1 MPNIAAK
8 NRKLATRT
16 TRLLIA
22 RLTLALMLFAQGVA
36 AWSACDW
43 LESSPSRAVLAAAEV
58 APCHDSGFGAACL
71 AHCLSDRQ
79 AVQKVTMDVPAMPS
93 APVLMLVVQ
102 PDPVPYAVVAYIADR
117 ALGTG
122 PPRRILLQS
131 FQV

>member
-1 MPNIAAK
+1 MGI
-8 NRKLATRT
+8 RVR
-16 TRLLIA
+16 RLLIA
-22 RLTLALMLFAQGVA
+22 RITLALMLFAQGVT

-43 LESSPSRAVLAAAEV
+43 LENAPDRAVLAAAEV

-79 AVQKVTMDVPAMPS
+79 AVQKGAMDIPAMPS
-93 APVLMLVVQ
+93 APVLTLVVQ
-102 PDPVPYAVVAYIADR
+102 FDPVPYVGVVHASDR
-117 ALGTG
+117 MVGTG

>member
-1 MPNIAAK
+1 
-8 NRKLATRT
+8 
-16 TRLLIA
+16 
-22 RLTLALMLFAQGVA
+22 MLFAQGVM

-43 LESSPSRAVLAAAEV
+43 LESSPDRAVLAAADV

-71 AHCLSDRQ
+71 THCLSDRQ
-79 AVQKVTMDVPAMPS
+79 AVQKVTMDIPAMPS
-93 APVLMLVVQ
+93 APVLTLVVQ
-102 PDPVPYAVVAYIADR
+102 PDPVPYAVVAYIPDR